1 MKLTILT
8 TTVVLLF
15 CSIPVSANVYSNS
28 KKLGGSNLVAQTTD
42 KTVYVLLYN
51 AGTERE
57 GIYTILYEKRNK
69 VLMFERQENAQN
81 YSKKLV
87 RQDFPTPTAERMNLS
102 QVQQVCKISN
112 YDCSLV
118 RAGNNLTPPADNGV
132 WHGKDKIV
140 CDENECRPAKNK
152 N

>member
-15 CSIPVSANVYSNS
+15 CSTPISANVYNTN
-28 KKLGGSNLVAQTTD
+28 KKVSGSNLIAQTADT
-42 KTVYVLLYN
+42 TVYILLYN
-51 AGTERE
+51 VGTERE

-69 VLMFERQENAQN
+69 VLMFERQEDAQS
-81 YSKKLV
+81 YSQKLV
-87 RQDFPTPTAERMNLS
+87 RQDFPTPTAERINLS
-102 QVQQVCKISN
+102 QVQQFCKIYN
-112 YDCSLV
+112 YDCSFV

-140 CDENECRPAKNK
+140 CNENECRPAKNK